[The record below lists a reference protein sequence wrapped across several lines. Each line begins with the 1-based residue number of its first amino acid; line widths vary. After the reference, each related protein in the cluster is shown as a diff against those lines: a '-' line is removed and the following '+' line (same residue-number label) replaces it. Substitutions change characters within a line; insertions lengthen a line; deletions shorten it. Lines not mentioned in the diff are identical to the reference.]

1 MKSNCSNTHRQG
13 RNRMTLQG
21 GRSHMVVSF
30 MFSHAFFLRNLPN
43 CDTENRNWEDEMKTG
58 SEGI

>member
-1 MKSNCSNTHRQG
+1 
-13 RNRMTLQG
+13 MTLQG